1 MPLKYQI
8 ETLEGLDEAT
18 QALYTEKDGKYV
30 LAVEGIP
37 EPEDTSG
44 LKRKVEELLEESKQ
58 AKDAKR
64 KAEEEAERAREE
76 KARKDG
82 DHETLAKQYEEK
94 YNTLTEQLEAER
106 KQRSQD
112 AIKREAI
119 SIASELAEGANA
131 KILAR
136 FIEDRLR
143 YEGDSVKVADREGNL
158 TISTIDELKTEFR
171 NDEAFGALVTGTK
184 GSGSGAAGQGGGAVT
199 KKFNEMSGAELK
211 DLRAKDPATYQRL
224 SDEYH
229 NRK

>member
-8 ETLEGLDEAT
+8 ESLEGLDEAT

-58 AKDAKR
+58 AKDARR
-64 KAEEEAERAREE
+64 KAEEDAEKAREE

-94 YNTLTEQLEAER
+94 YNTLTQQLEAER
-106 KQRSQD
+106 QQRSQD
-112 AIKREAI
+112 AVKREAI
-119 SIASELAEGANA
+119 SIASELAEGPNA

-158 TISTIDELKTEFR
+158 TISTIDDLKTEFR

-184 GSGSGAAGQGGGAVT
+184 GSGSGAAGQG
-199 KKFNEMSGAELK
+199 SGAPHKPLSEMNDAERLK
-211 DLRAKDPATYQRL
+211 FKQDNPEGFRKALQSQR
-224 SDEYH
+224 
-229 NRK
+229 

>member
-18 QALYTEKDGKYV
+18 QALYTEKDGNYV

-44 LKRKVEELLEESKQ
+44 LKRKVDELLEESK
-58 AKDAKR
+58 ASKEAKR
-64 KAEEEAERAREE
+64 KAEEAARKAEEERARKE
-76 KARKDG
+76 G
-82 DHETLAKQYEEK
+82 DYETLASQYEQK
-94 YNTLTEQLEAER
+94 YNALNEQLENER

-143 YEGDSVKVADREGNL
+143 YEGDSVKVTDRAGNL
-158 TISTIDELKTEFR
+158 TISTIDDLKTEFR

-184 GSGSGAAGQGGGAVT
+184 GSGSGAAGQGGGAPA
-199 KKFNEMSGAELK
+199 KK
-211 DLRAKDPATYQRL
+211 L
-224 SDEYH
+224 SDMTATEEAMFAREHPDEY
-229 NRK
+229 RKMLG